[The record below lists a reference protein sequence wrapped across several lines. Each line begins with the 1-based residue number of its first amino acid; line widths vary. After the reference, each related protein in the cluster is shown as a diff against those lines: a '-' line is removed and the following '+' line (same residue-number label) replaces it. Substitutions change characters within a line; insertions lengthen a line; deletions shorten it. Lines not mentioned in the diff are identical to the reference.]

1 MNPLF
6 VYMLTRW
13 WLWPLP
19 YELAFLPITRKSEVH
34 Q

>member
-19 YELAFLPITRKSEVH
+19 YEVAFLPFTRKSEA
-34 Q
+34 QQ